1 MDSPSSPLV
10 LYLGDDDDDNDNNY
24 NYHRQ
29 NSYVETNM
37 SLSKVSSSSNMN
49 NRRKKRKLTNTD
61 VRVDPS
67 VANWSKRQ
75 RNDHCQQQQSSRNFI
90 DADSD
95 PEPILLDPDEYI
107 IEEPDPPQFCSFDW
121 TIEQQPQP
129 KPQTPIQ
136 SRRRPLPPL
145 LPSHSIQATRI
156 STTANST
163 MNNSVQRSFAK
174 PDSVPIT
181 NSANHFV
188 QPPRKTIA
196 TPITKPSQTFSSL
209 SLPKPATSFCRPN
222 VQRGRPVKNSRISYT
237 NSTSPSLPIRRPT
250 EKTITSPPQKPSQP
264 SSSSP
269 SSSSTSTIITSSS
282 INDSTPAI
290 RRQILNGTG
299 LFSAFHDSKY
309 YQCNICKFKSVTS
322 STLLQHLF
330 THMFF
335 CDQCPFYAYSHFNL
349 SQHMF
354 EKHICNLNENANDSE
369 NPKSFDLLYVTRC
382 SDGTFALCMDSSSHK
397 VSTNDQR
404 LIISSATPSNQ
415 QQNKPAKK
423 KNSKLKESSNE
434 DENDAA
440 VVSEKSHTNH
450 RLLKHSKGK
459 GKQNQTY
466 VLMKHRRCYLMKKN
480 SRLHS
485 LTLEY
490 NICREHTI
498 RQMCL
503 TQNILKQRKFLAK
516 LHSTQFID
524 DIAICLRTIVNRIVN
539 SEENSDQS
547 SPICTLPNNILSS
560 ILSSENLKTLTDS
573 LKLTNK
579 HEQYR
584 EQNELY
590 EKEHDLHE
598 SRKHIFI
605 ISSPERN
612 SNDQAIISSL
622 HSSLTNGDSI
632 FTQTKIDKSS
642 IRYDSTPRFLKGNSN
657 TAPSQSNNSTMMNV
671 KKKQPTTTQVAPPK
685 LVPVPLRTVIP
696 KPPSI
701 TPSHPLVSPI
711 MDRNNNSVTSLKSKI
726 STTKDS
732 SVIILD

>member
-459 GKQNQTY
+459 GKQNQT
-466 VLMKHRRCYLMKKN
+466 
-480 SRLHS
+480 
-485 LTLEY
+485 
-490 NICREHTI
+490 
-498 RQMCL
+498 
-503 TQNILKQRKFLAK
+503 
-516 LHSTQFID
+516 
-524 DIAICLRTIVNRIVN
+524 
-539 SEENSDQS
+539 DQS

>member
-29 NSYVETNM
+29 N
-37 SLSKVSSSSNMN
+37 SNMN

-459 GKQNQTY
+459 GKQNQT
-466 VLMKHRRCYLMKKN
+466 
-480 SRLHS
+480 
-485 LTLEY
+485 
-490 NICREHTI
+490 
-498 RQMCL
+498 
-503 TQNILKQRKFLAK
+503 
-516 LHSTQFID
+516 
-524 DIAICLRTIVNRIVN
+524 
-539 SEENSDQS
+539 DQS

>member
-29 NSYVETNM
+29 N
-37 SLSKVSSSSNMN
+37 SNMN

-369 NPKSFDLLYVTRC
+369 NPKSFNLLYVTRC

-459 GKQNQTY
+459 GKQNQT
-466 VLMKHRRCYLMKKN
+466 
-480 SRLHS
+480 
-485 LTLEY
+485 
-490 NICREHTI
+490 
-498 RQMCL
+498 
-503 TQNILKQRKFLAK
+503 
-516 LHSTQFID
+516 
-524 DIAICLRTIVNRIVN
+524 
-539 SEENSDQS
+539 DQS